1 MFSKH
6 SPKKSLI
13 EIFKQLKAQQTNHA
27 QTTAGTERV
36 KLQLC
41 ECEPATG
48 EPGGLSCD
56 KEGFFVSSFERQG
69 QWVAGGGAVPLSR
82 AMCCRPCLPSSI
94 QDGKEGNVN
103 PVAVVSLGCHRS
115 TDPLGVKCE
124 ADGGSFVA
132 GFTEADRVFTS
143 AETLYPVNTAQCCT
157 PSLLLEGGDVWELER
172 CGCHP
177 SDDPSYPVNCGGNG
191 THDALAG
198 FDYFRLSPMGQ
209 IVPVGPATCCGMCL
223 SRSVH
228 PAADCADLNHCSG
241 NGVCLL
247 GRCECLNGWGGG
259 DCSRAL
265 GGRGGRIPP
274 WAVALIVIG
283 SCILA
288 MVLLSVAA
296 QIASVIMEAREES
309 DDEMETP
316 LLLRISEDDTG
327 SVGSQDTDD
336 GEEDDGVEGT
346 DVVEERIGT
355 AIQRT
360 MEEGGEEESSVV
372 QESTAVVDEEEA
384 EAEAGSHSSRSEVVS
399 PHPIKPTSYQ
409 PGVGTLGGGI
419 GPLAMVDCIVCMVRP
434 VQTVV
439 VPCGHVCMCRRCSR
453 RLRRCPM
460 CRKDILRRQRLFV

>member
-1 MFSKH
+1 MQ
-6 SPKKSLI
+6 P
-13 EIFKQLKAQQTNHA
+13 T
-27 QTTAGTERV
+27 GTDRV

-94 QDGKEGNVN
+94 EGEKG

-124 ADGGSFVA
+124 ADGGSFVS

-143 AETLYPVNTAQCCT
+143 ADTLYPVNTAQCCT

-177 SDDPSYPVNCGGNG
+177 SDDPSYPINCGGNG
-191 THDALAG
+191 THDALIG

-296 QIASVIMEAREES
+296 QIASVIMEGREDS
-309 DDEMETP
+309 DDEMDTP

-327 SVGSQDTDD
+327 SVGSQDTDE
-336 GEEDDGVEGT
+336 GEEVEAT
-346 DVVEERIGT
+346 VVEERIGT

-360 MEEGGEEESSVV
+360 MDGDDTEGEGEAPVTEMDAEN
-372 QESTAVVDEEEA
+372 DEEA
-384 EAEAGSHSSRSEVVS
+384 ARSQSSRSEPLPGDLPPPVS
-399 PHPIKPTSYQ
+399 PHPIKPTSL
-409 PGVGTLGGGI
+409 GGGTLGGGGGI